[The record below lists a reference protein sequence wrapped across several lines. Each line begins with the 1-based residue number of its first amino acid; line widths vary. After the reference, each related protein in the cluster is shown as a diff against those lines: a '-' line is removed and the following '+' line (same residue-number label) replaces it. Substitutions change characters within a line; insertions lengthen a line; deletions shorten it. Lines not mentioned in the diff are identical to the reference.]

1 MILNDKQSFDEAI
14 LSGILGFV
22 AIFIAFKD
30 ELLSINQNVFMILIF
45 VYLIASLCRIFSII
59 LESEKLTDYCVHFCR
74 IVLVPFTIWA
84 SIRIIFSEVGLLS
97 VGTIIATQVTAIV
110 LFYILDKL
118 YGLKIELSIKMI
130 KDDSSNNKTS

>member
-22 AIFIAFKD
+22 AIFIALKD
-30 ELLSINQNVFMILIF
+30 ELLLINQNVFMILIL

-59 LESEKLTDYCVHFCR
+59 LESKKLTDYCVHFCR
-74 IVLVPFTIWA
+74 LVLVPYTLWA
-84 SIRIIFSEVGLLS
+84 IIRIIFSEIGLLS
-97 VGTIIATQVTAIV
+97 IGTIIATQVTAFV

-118 YGLKIELSIKMI
+118 YGLKIELSIKRI
-130 KDDSSNNKTS
+130 KDDSLNN